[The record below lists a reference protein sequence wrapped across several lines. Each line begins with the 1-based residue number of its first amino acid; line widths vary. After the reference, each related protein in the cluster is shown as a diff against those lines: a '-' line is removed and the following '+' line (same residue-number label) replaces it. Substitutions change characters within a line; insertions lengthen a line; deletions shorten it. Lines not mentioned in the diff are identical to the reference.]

1 MALVGDTLVDTA
13 HFSQHPCILTTYL
26 VLRLKSGFL
35 FIFWQNCFGEMA
47 NFTGNL
53 KHYILG
59 GKGGRGVS
67 YGVKFRDTRKH
78 WNNPKIIA
86 V

>member
-1 MALVGDTLVDTA
+1 LFWGNGKFYWESETLYP
-13 HFSQHPCILTTYL
+13 FS
-26 VLRLKSGFL
+26 R
-35 FIFWQNCFGEMA
+35 
-47 NFTGNL
+47 
-53 KHYILG
+53 
-59 GKGGRGVS
+59 GGRVS